1 MNFFTS
7 TTLTFAAAI
16 SFYGCVLCSP
26 AAADDVGAKSGDK
39 VNFLI
44 FVADDLN
51 KEYCGCYGNPMT
63 ASPTVSLLAKQGMV
77 FDNAFTGMA
86 ICSPSRSMLFT
97 GKYPLRNGAFKNHS
111 AVYNDTRTVCHF
123 MKDLGYDV
131 ILCGKSHV
139 SPSSAFP
146 WTIEMHTTKPAG
158 DPKMYTKPATPLDQL
173 ETYFA
178 GGNPNN
184 QRPFCVM
191 ATSYYPHGE
200 HPKQT
205 SFTEDSVAITRFQE
219 DSPRTRASEAQFNQA
234 VKNSDEEFERALA
247 LLDKYDLADNTVV
260 IYASDHGRFGK
271 WSVYDRGL
279 SVPFVVRWPG
289 VVEPGTRS
297 DALVSFADVLPTMME
312 IAGAK
317 PDSDFDGKSLQS
329 LLKGKT
335 DSHHQY
341 VYGVMTNQGI
351 INAHVFPGRMIR
363 SKQYKFIRNYN
374 AMEVVQ
380 RREKEGQPLTAFLR
394 MGAKQHPNVPEEELF
409 DMIED
414 PYEQKNLATDP
425 AYQEIK
431 SELKQKLQQWLVA
444 QNDFLKDEGSMPI
457 LATQKHFRL
466 DLLSHPKN
474 KVKLPRELRNS
485 LDGYNF
491 YQHRN

>member
-1 MNFFTS
+1 MRLES
-7 TTLTFAAAI
+7 LAI
-16 SFYGCVLCSP
+16 
-26 AAADDVGAKSGDK
+26 
-39 VNFLI
+39 
-44 FVADDLN
+44 
-51 KEYCGCYGNPMT
+51 
-63 ASPTVSLLAKQGMV
+63 
-77 FDNAFTGMA
+77 
-86 ICSPSRSMLFT
+86 R
-97 GKYPLRNGAFKNHS
+97 FK
-111 AVYNDTRTVCHF
+111 DTRTVCHYL
-123 MKDLGYDV
+123 KDLDYDV

-139 SPSSAFP
+139 NPRSAFP
-146 WTIEMHTTKPAG
+146 WTIEMHSKKPAG

-173 ETYFA
+173 EAYFA
-178 GGNPNN
+178 GGSPNN

-191 ATSYYPHGE
+191 VTSYYPHGE

-205 SFTEDSVAITRFQE
+205 TLTEDSVAITRFQE

-329 LLKGKT
+329 LLKGQT

-341 VYGVMTNQGI
+341 VYSVMTNQAI

-363 SKQYKFIRNYN
+363 SKQYKYTRNYN

-380 RREKEGQPLTAFLR
+380 RKEKAGEALTAFLR
-394 MGAKQHPNVPEEELF
+394 MGAEQHPNVPEEELF
-409 DMIED
+409 DMIKD
-414 PYEQKNLATDP
+414 PHEQNNLAADP
-425 AYQEIK
+425 AYREIK
-431 SELKQKLQQWLVA
+431 SELKQKLQQWLVT
-444 QNDFLKDEGSMPI
+444 QNDFLKDEGSMPF
-457 LATQKHFRL
+457 LATHKHFRL
-466 DLLSHPKN
+466 DLLNHPKN
-474 KVKLPRELRNS
+474 KVTLPRELKNS
-485 LDGYNF
+485 LNGYDF
-491 YQHRN
+491 YQHRNESRQKESNRGRE